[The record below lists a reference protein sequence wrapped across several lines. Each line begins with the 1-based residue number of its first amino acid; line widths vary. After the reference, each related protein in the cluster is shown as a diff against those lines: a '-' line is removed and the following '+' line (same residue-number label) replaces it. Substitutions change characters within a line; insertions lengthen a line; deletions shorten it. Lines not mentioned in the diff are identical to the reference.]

1 MSSFGQADE
10 GEMATETYNAR
21 GLPSFPGPGALCG
34 NIRSKEGTS
43 IMKKSVL
50 ALAAL
55 TAFGFSGVAYAGEAT
70 RGPTTMTD
78 AEMDKVTA
86 GDAYVN
92 VYNPGEVDVRIYTNG
107 QGPNPSGDPS
117 GLTVYP
123 GYPHTSSRV
132 CVNSCSF

>member
-1 MSSFGQADE
+1 
-10 GEMATETYNAR
+10 
-21 GLPSFPGPGALCG
+21 
-34 NIRSKEGTS
+34 
-43 IMKKSVL
+43 MKKSVL

-70 RGPTTMTD
+70 RGPTKMTD

-86 GDAYVN
+86 GVAYVN
-92 VYNPGEVDVRIYTNG
+92 VYGPGEVDVRVLTNG
-107 QGPNPSGDPS
+107 QEGPNPPD

-132 CVNSCSF
+132 CVNSCNF